1 MLPQSQNMKQGT
13 SRERQVGTGFTPT
26 SVAPSK
32 EGCSSI
38 SLLGVCHEW
47 GLVTSV
53 ASDASVI
60 CPAVYWGSWPHLF
73 YTNSKLRLAELP
85 YNPFCVV
92 VFFFPSTLLLYFLKW
107 PLLTTPNS
115 YYSVSLLMTLYVYVG
130 FCGFKES
137 TSYFPIF

>member
-1 MLPQSQNMKQGT
+1 MHSAATKPEYETRDKQREASWDRVHSHILKRGVALSPSWESVLNGVWLLQWQVMPASSAQQS
-13 SRERQVGTGFTPT
+13 TGDHGPIFL
-26 SVAPSK
+26 
-32 EGCSSI
+32 I
-38 SLLGVCHEW
+38 
-47 GLVTSV
+47 
-53 ASDASVI
+53 
-60 CPAVYWGSWPHLF
+60 

-107 PLLTTPNS
+107 PILTTPNS